1 MSKLVKWR
9 PLMSGFLPSRILTYE
24 KLPRWRKCH
33 RYLKEKTVS
42 ASCFFCWRGTLLKSQ
57 LAFFQ
62 HPPFSSM
69 FKRVFGG
76 NRIGRLC
83 STEGIG
89 GMEPRSFPVE
99 VFFFLRYFTNIPV
112 EHPEVFD
119 TNMLGQS
126 YWSDPKTSSYHIV
139 AIHQKVLLLF
149 FPLELLGNLEKTGV
163 GHFASIFLPVTQ

>member
-83 STEGIG
+83 YTEGIG
-89 GMEPRSFPVE
+89 GMEPRGFPVE
-99 VFFFLRYFTNIPV
+99 VFFFCGISLTYLWSTLRFLTLICLAN
-112 EHPEVFD
+112 
-119 TNMLGQS
+119 
-126 YWSDPKTSSYHIV
+126 HIG
-139 AIHQKVLLLF
+139 AILR
-149 FPLELLGNLEKTGV
+149 
-163 GHFASIFLPVTQ
+163 LPHII